1 MDRELDC
8 SVSSVINF
16 TLSIKRLSGAELF
29 FVGVCR
35 YRVFGDPPS
44 QRSAE
49 DIAFA
54 VARFFSVGGS
64 MVNYYMVP
72 SSNQPTN
79 QPTCC

>member
-1 MDRELDC
+1 VLNC
-8 SVSSVINF
+8 FISVAIY
-16 TLSIKRLSGAELF
+16 
-29 FVGVCR
+29 R

-64 MVNYYMVP
+64 MVNYYMVHM
-72 SSNQPTN
+72 SNLLLTMILN
-79 QPTCC
+79 RKLFCLAFE